1 MPVSSEMGT
10 RVHHGLLIQRGIGM
24 KLGRWGGINV
34 YIHWTFWIL
43 IAFYLITVSQQSG
56 PVAGIV
62 AAAFVMS
69 VFACVALHEFGHAG
83 AAAYF
88 GIRTLDITLLPIG
101 GMARLERLPEKPYQE
116 LVVALAGPAVNF
128 VIAAGLLP
136 IVMLVAVSTPGSATE
151 IFSLGFAQQLL
162 VANLILAVF
171 NLLPAFPMDGGRVL
185 RSLLA
190 MRMGHLRA
198 TEVAARVGR
207 WMALFLGVLGIFYSW
222 MLVLLAVFIFVA
234 GTAELLAARVRAMGQ
249 GFGAQGFETQTTPQ
263 STGFRGWQ
271 TTGWPPGSGSS
282 WSQSNTSAWD
292 QSDDIIEGEVID
304 VQEIPPRIGDATHRD
319 AS

>member
-1 MPVSSEMGT
+1 M
-10 RVHHGLLIQRGIGM
+10 R
-24 KLGRWGGINV
+24 LGKWGGINV

-43 IAFYLITVSQQSG
+43 IAFYLISVSQQSG
-56 PVAGIV
+56 PVAGLV

-136 IVMLVAVSTPGSATE
+136 FVMLAALPAADSATE
-151 IFSLGFAQQLL
+151 MLRLGFAEQLL

-207 WMALFLGVLGIFYSW
+207 WMALFLGIMGLYYNW

-234 GTAELLAARVRAMGQ
+234 GTAELLSARVRAMGQ
-249 GFGAQGFETQTTPQ
+249 GFEAQAHPQ
-263 STGFRGWQ
+263 SHGFRGWQ
-271 TTGWPPGSGSS
+271 TRS
-282 WSQSNTSAWD
+282 WSPTSGAPWNQSNTSGWD
-292 QSDDIIEGEVID
+292 HADDIIEGEVID
-304 VQEIPPRIGDATHRD
+304 VQEIPPRIGDSTHRD

>member
-1 MPVSSEMGT
+1 
-10 RVHHGLLIQRGIGM
+10 M
-24 KLGRWGGINV
+24 KLGKWGGINV

-62 AAAFVMS
+62 AAAFVLS

-136 IVMLVAVSTPGSATE
+136 VVMLVAFSAPDTATE
-151 IFSLGFAQQLL
+151 IFGLGFAEQLL

-190 MRMGHLRA
+190 MRLGHLRA

-207 WMALFLGVLGIFYSW
+207 WMALFLGILGLYYSW
-222 MLVLLAVFIFVA
+222 MLVLLAAFIFVA
-234 GTAELLAARVRAMGQ
+234 GTAELLSARVRAMGQ
-249 GFGAQGFETQTTPQ
+249 GFEAQGHPQ
-263 STGFRGWQ
+263 SAGFRGGQ
-271 TTGWPPGSGSS
+271 THGWPPTSGSAWNHS
-282 WSQSNTSAWD
+282 GTSPWGD
-292 QSDDIIEGEVID
+292 SDDIIEGEVIE
-304 VQEIPPRIGDATHRD
+304 VKELPPLIGDATHRD